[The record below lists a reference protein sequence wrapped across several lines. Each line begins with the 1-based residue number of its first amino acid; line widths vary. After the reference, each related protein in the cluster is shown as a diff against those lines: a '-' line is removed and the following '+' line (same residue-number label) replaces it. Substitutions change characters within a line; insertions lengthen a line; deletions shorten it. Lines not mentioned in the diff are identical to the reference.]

1 MRLIFIYSK
10 YKCLYKDRFLDCTLK
25 RKNKITKSEYEVFI
39 HKLTSNSKKL
49 PLMEDIDKAVEM
61 SFYEKQCDILI
72 THLSKKLQEKPKKW
86 FKIYKALLV
95 SDICL

>member
-1 MRLIFIYSK
+1 
-10 YKCLYKDRFLDCTLK
+10 
-25 RKNKITKSEYEVFI
+25 
-39 HKLTSNSKKL
+39 
-49 PLMEDIDKAVEM
+49 MEDIDKAVEM